1 MGLASSRASTAIAIV
16 RNPESGSAL
25 DRDALT
31 QALDGQGVAAD
42 ILDIPDGGNFEAW
55 IDGVAAKY
63 DLIVATGGD
72 GTVSSVAAA
81 AARAGKTF
89 GVIPSGTLNHFARDA
104 GIPLELDQAVAVLRS
119 GAPRPVDYGMV
130 NDQFFL
136 NNVSIGNY
144 PRMVRKRDA
153 FEERG
158 RSKRIAG
165 LMAVAQTWWDLRNV
179 TASIT
184 TDDLNLVRRSPFI
197 LIGNGSYVLSGF
209 ALGKRET
216 ISDHQLSLYVAPST
230 GRLGVLSLPLR
241 ALVSGLDRY
250 EQFESFSTKK
260 ISITL
265 RHPRVLAGIDG
276 EVRELASP
284 LRFEIKSGALQV
296 LLP

>member
-1 MGLASSRASTAIAIV
+1 MGLASSRASTATAIV

-55 IDGVAAKY
+55 IDGAAGKY
-63 DLIVATGGD
+63 DVIVATGGD

-104 GIPLELDQAVAVLRS
+104 GIPLELDQAVAVLGG

-144 PRMVRKRDA
+144 PRMVRKREA
-153 FEERG
+153 IEERG

-165 LMAVAQTWWDLRNV
+165 LVAVAQTWWDLRNV

-184 TDDLNLVRRSPFI
+184 TDDRNLVRRSPFI

-241 ALVSGLDRY
+241 ALVSGLDQY
-250 EQFESFSTKK
+250 EQFESFSAKK

-284 LRFEIKSGALQV
+284 LRFELRSAAL
-296 LLP
+296 

>member
-1 MGLASSRASTAIAIV
+1 MDLASGRASTAIAIV

-55 IDGVAAKY
+55 IDGVAGKY
-63 DLIVATGGD
+63 DVIVATGGD
-72 GTVSSVAAA
+72 GTVSSVAA

-104 GIPLELDQAVAVLRS
+104 GIPLELDQAVAVLGG

-144 PRMVRKRDA
+144 PRMVRKREA
-153 FEERG
+153 IEERG

-165 LMAVAQTWWDLRNV
+165 LVAVAQTWWDLRNV

-184 TDDLNLVRRSPFI
+184 TDDRNLVRRSPFI

-241 ALVSGLDRY
+241 ALVSGLDQY
-250 EQFESFSTKK
+250 EQFESFSAKK

-284 LRFEIKSGALQV
+284 LRFELRSAALQV